1 MKAAERR
8 IYWRMVTRMQLR
20 LQAKYTGRIK
30 ALLDSKIREFIDSYR
45 DEGSLGRVELW
56 NTDLLEVYRQM
67 YMETYI
73 MFARMQYRR
82 LEILSREYR
91 KDAMGLNVEWTREV
105 NEWLARYGLQLV
117 STVTGNFRAQI
128 LDIINRAIQEGVEEG
143 LGIDRL
149 TSNILQAIREF
160 GGRDTLWAE
169 RIARTETLRAA
180 NMGHMAGAK
189 KHRFEVLKEWIA
201 AQDTRTRR
209 IPNNDEFDH
218 WVLDGQ
224 RREIDEAFVQVG
236 SRGRVASAQQPGD
249 ADAPAAFTI
258 NCRCTVAFIP
268 KRVNGKL
275 VMKPEFQR

>member
-1 MKAAERR
+1 
-8 IYWRMVTRMQLR
+8 
-20 LQAKYTGRIK
+20 
-30 ALLDSKIREFIDSYR
+30 
-45 DEGSLGRVELW
+45 
-56 NTDLLEVYRQM
+56 
-67 YMETYI
+67 
-73 MFARMQYRR
+73 
-82 LEILSREYR
+82 
-91 KDAMGLNVEWTREV
+91 
-105 NEWLARYGLQLV
+105 
-117 STVTGNFRAQI
+117 
-128 LDIINRAIQEGVEEG
+128 VEEG
-143 LGIDRL
+143 LGIDRV

-160 GGRDTLWAE
+160 GSRDTLWAE

-209 IPNNDEFDH
+209 IPKNDEFDH

-224 RREIDEAFVQVG
+224 RREMDEAFVQVG